1 MFGKSPKRME
11 TIIGMES
18 TVRGELTIAG
28 TVRVDGTIE
37 GDIAADFVVVGETG
51 RIQGNIRSRGTV
63 VGGRV
68 DGNIDSSETVE
79 LKHSARVFGE
89 IRTAKL
95 VMSEGAL
102 FDGLSCMKQK
112 AEESAAP
119 EGKIAHLK
127 SLVSGGED

>member
-1 MFGKSPKRME
+1 MFGKQSKQME
-11 TIIGMES
+11 TILGAES
-18 TVRGELTIAG
+18 TIRGELVVKG

-37 GDIAADFVVVGETG
+37 GDLGADYVVVGETG
-51 RIQGNIRSRGTV
+51 RVQGNLRSRGTV
-63 VGGRV
+63 VGGRI

-79 LKHSARVFGE
+79 LKHSAQVFGE

-102 FDGLSCMKQK
+102 FDGLSCMKRK
-112 AEESAAP
+112 GEESSSA

-127 SLVSGGED
+127 SMSSGGEE